1 MFRENCRPL
10 LLHSLNLFHPQVV
23 GAGRIR
29 LLYLLRGLIDI
40 RIAKPLLP
48 LLGVIAPAQF
58 RLLEEADHTD
68 DPKMLAER
76 F

>member
-1 MFRENCRPL
+1 M
-10 LLHSLNLFHPQVV
+10 
-23 GAGRIR
+23 
-29 LLYLLRGLIDI
+29 YLLRDLIDI
-40 RIAKPLLP
+40 QIAKPLLP

>member
-1 MFRENCRPL
+1 
-10 LLHSLNLFHPQVV
+10 VKI
-23 GAGRIR
+23 AGRYSSIPLTFFIRRLSGLEEIR
-29 LLYLLRGLIDI
+29 LLYLLRDLIDI